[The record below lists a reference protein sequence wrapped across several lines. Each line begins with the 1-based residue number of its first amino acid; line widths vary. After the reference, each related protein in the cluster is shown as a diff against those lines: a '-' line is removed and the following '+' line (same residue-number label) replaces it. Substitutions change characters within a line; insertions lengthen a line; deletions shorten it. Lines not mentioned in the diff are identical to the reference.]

1 MSILPLWA
9 WILFY
14 VLVFIMLIADLKMFG
29 KKGEHEVSIKEALKM
44 TFVMGGPR
52 FIIQQRVWVPRGLA
66 VQMPV
71 RIRNRQTRLLAQ
83 RQPGTS
89 INTLGSY
96 APR

>member
-1 MSILPLWA
+1 MTA
-9 WILFY
+9 
-14 VLVFIMLIADLKMFG
+14 MANCLKYQTRP
-29 KKGEHEVSIKEALKM
+29 VISDSCRRLSCLTALKM
-44 TFVMGGPR
+44 TFVMGRPR